1 MGKRL
6 AGWPASP
13 LSLIIKPANRL
24 NGQTGQPAVLLPLV
38 SQIAQKFII
47 RII

>member
-13 LSLIIKPANRL
+13 LSLITKPANRL
-24 NGQTGQPAVLLPLV
+24 NGQTGQPAALMPLV
-38 SQIAQKFII
+38 SQITQKFII
-47 RII
+47 SII